1 MISML
6 EEVLIQ
12 EDGICQGYLGY
23 HHPSDACFASTFAN
37 LFETP
42 RDCAKLSTADDA
54 VQGAEEP
61 VFLRQI

>member
-37 LFETP
+37 LFGIP
-42 RDCAKLSTADDA
+42 RDCLSTADDA
-54 VQGAEEP
+54 VQGGEEP